1 MRPYGMQDDHSE
13 NEEERMHSRSVS
25 ATTTVK
31 AVKAPS
37 AKRVKCANVE
47 QGDYGA
53 LGKANLVKLNAT
65 IKRMGDESR
74 TMEEQLTS
82 ATVHWQSLSPR
93 MLKELASVKTG
104 VQAEL
109 AAIELYKESNR
120 EDDTAQL
127 CQNGLAQLAEAR
139 QSFKV
144 LERMLKALKTPEHV
158 H

>member
-1 MRPYGMQDDHSE
+1 
-13 NEEERMHSRSVS
+13 MHSRSVS

-37 AKRVKCANVE
+37 VNRVKCGNAK
-47 QGDYGA
+47 QSHDGA
-53 LGKANLVKLNAT
+53 LGKGNLVKLNAT

-74 TMEEQLTS
+74 TMEELLTS

-93 MLKELASVKTG
+93 MLKELTSVTTG

-109 AAIELYKESNR
+109 AAIKLYKESNR

-139 QSFKV
+139 QSFEV
-144 LERMLKALKTPEHV
+144 QERMLKALKTPEHV

>member
-1 MRPYGMQDDHSE
+1 MRPYGIQDDHSE
-13 NEEERMHSRSVS
+13 NEEERMHARSVYGT
-25 ATTTVK
+25 ATVK
-31 AVKAPS
+31 AVKAPP
-37 AKRVKCANVE
+37 AKRVKCANVH
-47 QGDYGA
+47 QGDDGA

-74 TMEEQLTS
+74 TMEELLTS

-93 MLKELASVKTG
+93 MLKELTSVTTG

>member
-1 MRPYGMQDDHSE
+1 MRPYEIQDDHSE

-25 ATTTVK
+25 ATAIVK

-74 TMEEQLTS
+74 TMEEQLIS
-82 ATVHWQSLSPR
+82 ATVHCKSISPTL
-93 MLKELASVKTG
+93 LKQLASVKSG

-109 AAIELYKESNR
+109 ARGCVA
-120 EDDTAQL
+120 
-127 CQNGLAQLAEAR
+127 
-139 QSFKV
+139 
-144 LERMLKALKTPEHV
+144 
-158 H
+158 